1 MNIRNVVTTANLR
14 QHVDVTKF
22 TRHPWGRYGIKYYG
36 GRCGYVKDKIMQGRV
51 AVFFSGKMI
60 STGAIS
66 ISASI
71 EQLEHTME
79 ILAIEK
85 FIERIRLQP
94 KVQNVVATADL
105 KSKIDLN
112 RAASIL
118 TKFSLEPEQFAGAIY
133 RSPQGPTCLIFASGK
148 IVIAGARSERQ
159 VIDTEISLLKLLN
172 RFFIY
177 DNTTGN

>member
-1 MNIRNVVTTANLR
+1 
-14 QHVDVTKF
+14 
-22 TRHPWGRYGIKYYG
+22 
-36 GRCGYVKDKIMQGRV
+36 MQGRV
-51 AVFFSGKMI
+51 AVFFSGKMV
-60 STGAIS
+60 STGANS

-71 EQLEHTME
+71 EQLERTME
-79 ILAIEK
+79 FLAMEK
-85 FIERIRLQP
+85 FIKRIRLEH
-94 KVQNVVATADL
+94 KVQNVVATTDV

-118 TKFSLEPEQFAGAIY
+118 TKFSLEPEQFSGAIY

-148 IVIAGARSERQ
+148 IVIAGAKSEKQ
-159 VIDTEISLLKLLN
+159 VIDTEMSLLKLLN

>member
-85 FIERIRLQP
+85 FIERIRLEH
-94 KVQNVVATADL
+94 KVQNVVATTDL

-118 TKFSLEPEQFAGAIY
+118 TKFSLEPEQFPGAIY

-148 IVIAGARSERQ
+148 IVIAGAKSEKQ

-172 RFFIY
+172 RFFIHDSTT
-177 DNTTGN
+177 DN